1 MSGWIDLL
9 AQLIFITIFWGFG
22 YGETIYYYFWG
33 NVVIIMLALLELEVF
48 KIINGG
54 YQIAE
59 KSRDEILFIHSLS
72 SLISAPV
79 LYLEISLI
87 AYRFMNPLPLL
98 LLSVRS

>member
-1 MSGWIDLL
+1 MCIRDR
-9 AQLIFITIFWGFG
+9 
-22 YGETIYYYFWG
+22 
-33 NVVIIMLALLELEVF
+33 LELEVF

-98 LLSVRS
+98 LLIGTQLIWALIWSKAVDHYYQDVYKRQLQYKVNTH